1 MKSATTGLVAG
12 ALIAM
17 ALAFSATAVAQA
29 ARQKNALHGA
39 IAFHQG
45 SGSVGWATD
54 RRTSREAQVEALKQ
68 CNHEKCVVVANVS
81 RACAAVARDRS
92 KFVVQKG
99 ATQQEAETKAMAKCG
114 ALCQIAAWTCT
125 H

>member
-1 MKSATTGLVAG
+1 VRVLSFLLGIFLSLNAAG
-12 ALIAM
+12 Q
-17 ALAFSATAVAQA
+17 SKA
-29 ARQKNALHGA
+29 ARTALHGA
-39 IAFHQG
+39 IAFHQA

-54 RRTSREAQVEALKQ
+54 RRTSREAQVEALRQ

-81 RACAAVARDRS
+81 RACAAVARDAS

-99 ATQQEAETKAMAKCG
+99 ATQQEAETKAMGKCG